1 MKNLFFISCFL
12 LLSQSVKGEVSS
24 IASIFE
30 LCMRSSLIAEAYLE
44 NIEDENYV
52 FLYREFNKEN
62 LPYKR
67 LIVPNLSN
75 RYDLEG
81 ARINR
86 KEIQQLKY
94 QLGIEDFSMVGLDT
108 VNIDNADKIILFLKF
123 KNTNEEPILTGIR
136 LIKKGLVFYPIQ
148 RSYPGKISF
157 DNNCKLDE
165 YEFNYMLTNKIEES
179 IALKKILKSYSS
191 RPKHNNKLRRWLKNY
206 MSNDNS
212 KIDEFIDCVAWR
224 SFDSLEFLFS
234 SKDGE
239 NLNDKIK
246 RITFAEVQKL
256 YVEN

>member
-1 MKNLFFISCFL
+1 
-12 LLSQSVKGEVSS
+12 
-24 IASIFE
+24 
-30 LCMRSSLIAEAYLE
+30 
-44 NIEDENYV
+44 
-52 FLYREFNKEN
+52 
-62 LPYKR
+62 
-67 LIVPNLSN
+67 
-75 RYDLEG
+75 
-81 ARINR
+81 
-86 KEIQQLKY
+86 
-94 QLGIEDFSMVGLDT
+94 
-108 VNIDNADKIILFLKF
+108 
-123 KNTNEEPILTGIR
+123 
-136 LIKKGLVFYPIQ
+136 
-148 RSYPGKISF
+148 
-157 DNNCKLDE
+157 
-165 YEFNYMLTNKIEES
+165 MLTNKIEES